1 MAAASRKRSIGR
13 TLPAVLVAALAIP
26 SAAGALPF
34 PARLGD
40 FSLGAGPALVAGS
53 GGVGGGAT
61 AEVNLLL
68 GLFSLGAHG
77 RGATGTGASAAGL
90 ELAFAGMV
98 GLGASVQRQGP
109 SIDGLLA
116 VPVPIG
122 GNPWF
127 LSLGWRPSFLL
138 DGGMRHEVSLQVK
151 WSSLLVDDD

>member
-1 MAAASRKRSIGR
+1 MGSASRKRLLGR
-13 TLPAVLVAALAIP
+13 TLLAAALAIP

-34 PARLGD
+34 PAHLGD

-53 GGVGGGAT
+53 DVVGGGAT

-90 ELAFAGMV
+90 ELAFGGMV
-98 GLGASVQRQGP
+98 GVGASLQQQGP

-116 VPVPIG
+116 IPVPIG
-122 GNPWF
+122 REPWF

-138 DGGMRHEVSLQVK
+138 EGGMRHEVSLQVK
-151 WSSLLVDDD
+151 WSSLLVDAVD